1 MERAQELHLS
11 GCEALR
17 YGQGDAVLASVLEH
31 GRLTLLDIFGGDER
45 ISDRPVLRR
54 VLKHQKLQ
62 TLSLTSRT

>member
-31 GRLTLLDIFGGDER
+31 GRLTLLDISAEMSVSATDQSSEGC
-45 ISDRPVLRR
+45 
-54 VLKHQKLQ
+54 
-62 TLSLTSRT
+62 